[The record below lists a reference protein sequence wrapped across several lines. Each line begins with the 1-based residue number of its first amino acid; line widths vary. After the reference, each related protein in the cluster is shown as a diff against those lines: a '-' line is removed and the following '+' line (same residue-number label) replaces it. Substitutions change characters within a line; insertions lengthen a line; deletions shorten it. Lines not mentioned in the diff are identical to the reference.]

1 MDLALADKRALVT
14 GSTGGIGE
22 ATSKMLAREGAAVVV
37 QGRNESAGRRVQQQI
52 EAAGGK
58 AVVAIGD
65 LSTDDGAKRVVD
77 KAQAEFGAID
87 ILVNNAGAY
96 EVLGW
101 ADATPQQWLDT
112 FNQDVLSMVR
122 MIRSLVPQMKQLGW
136 GRIIQISSVVGVQPL
151 AAQPHYGA
159 AKAAVINMT
168 VSLAKE
174 LANSGITVN
183 TVTPGPI
190 MTAGWVEWARG
201 IASARGWGDDLAQ
214 VEHRIVQEILPN
226 SVGRVGRVDDI
237 ANAVAFLASPI
248 AGFINGANLRVD
260 GGSAQSVN

>member
-1 MDLALADKRALVT
+1 MDLALTGKRALVT

-22 ATSKMLAREGAAVVV
+22 AIAKMLAREGAAVVV
-37 QGRNESAGRRVQQQI
+37 HGRNESAGRRVQQEI
-52 EAAGGK
+52 EVAGGR
-58 AVVAIGD
+58 AIVAIDD
-65 LSTDDGAKRVVD
+65 LSTDDGAKQVVD
-77 KAQAEFGAID
+77 KALTELGAID
-87 ILVNNAGAY
+87 VLVNNAGAY
-96 EVLGW
+96 EVRRWTDL
-101 ADATPQQWLDT
+101 TPQQWLDT

-122 MIRSLVPQMKQLGW
+122 MIRLLVPQMKQLGW
-136 GRIIQISSVVGVQPL
+136 GRIIQLSSVVAIQPL
-151 AAQPHYGA
+151 AAQPDYSA
-159 AKAAVINMT
+159 AKAAVINMS

-190 MTAGWVEWARG
+190 MTTGWVEWARG
-201 IASARGWGDDLAQ
+201 IAKAHGWGDDLAQ
-214 VEHRIVQEILPN
+214 IERRVVQEILPN

-237 ANAVAFLASPI
+237 ANAVAFLVSPL